1 MGDVGS
7 TVLGIALIQSSNAT
21 IAWSSLAIT
30 LSITADTLVVRLSRK
45 ENIFE
50 AH

>member
-30 LSITADTLVVRLSRK
+30 LSITAEPWWYV
-45 ENIFE
+45 
-50 AH
+50 